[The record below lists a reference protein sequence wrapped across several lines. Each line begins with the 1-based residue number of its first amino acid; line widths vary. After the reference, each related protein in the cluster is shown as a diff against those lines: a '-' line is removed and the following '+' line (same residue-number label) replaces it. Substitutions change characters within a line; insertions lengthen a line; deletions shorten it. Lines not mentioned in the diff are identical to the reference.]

1 MLWRVNNMRKN
12 ALHIVLLTTTLLMS
26 AGCATFQPY
35 PTSVADELN
44 YTRRVQEKYKANAEW
59 WMAYNNVELN
69 QLVETAL
76 ANNPDYLKAA
86 IAINQELYRLN
97 LTNADLFPT
106 LSGGLSASSQRQIDT
121 HDNFA
126 DNFSGELG
134 LSYEVDL
141 YGKIRDL
148 NDAQA
153 LEYQATILDKETAKL
168 ALINSVVDL
177 YFNLE
182 YLSNT
187 IDVTQSNIKMYED
200 IKNIAEAKYKTG
212 KADNVEFLEAKQSL
226 LSEQNRLIELET
238 QFKEMESSLKNILNT
253 RQEDALNLKFGDILD
268 QKTLGVNLDVP
279 LSVLANRPDL
289 LASQYRLEK
298 SFKTLEAENKNWY
311 PSVSLRTALSSS
323 SNKAR
328 STFDVP
334 FVMGSVS
341 VDLPFLDWTRVKNNI
356 KISEADYQIAFI
368 DFNDTLN
375 QAVNEVAYYY
385 FAYEKSTQSF
395 DNINENYQNST
406 EITQYYKERYNN
418 GKIEFRDYL
427 QALYSENSLR
437 KSLIQQKYQIVKYEN
452 YIYKAMAGRY

>member
-1 MLWRVNNMRKN
+1 MRKN

-44 YTRRVQEKYKANAEW
+44 YTRSVQEKYKANAEW

-106 LSGGLSASSQRQIDT
+106 LSGGLSVSSQRQIDT

-427 QALYSENSLR
+427 QALYNENSLR
-437 KSLIQQKYQIVKYEN
+437 KSLIQQKYQIIKYEN

>member
-1 MLWRVNNMRKN
+1 MRKN

-35 PTSVADELN
+35 PTTVADELN

-59 WMAYNNVELN
+59 WTAYNNVELN

-437 KSLIQQKYQIVKYEN
+437 KSLIQQKYQIIKYEN

>member
-1 MLWRVNNMRKN
+1 
-12 ALHIVLLTTTLLMS
+12 MS

-35 PTSVADELN
+35 PTTVADELN
-44 YTRRVQEKYKANAEW
+44 YTRSVQEKYKANAEW

-153 LEYQATILDKETAKL
+153 LEYQATVLDKETAKL

-437 KSLIQQKYQIVKYEN
+437 KSLIQQKYQIIKYEN

>member
-1 MLWRVNNMRKN
+1 MRKN

-35 PTSVADELN
+35 PTTVADELN
-44 YTRRVQEKYKANAEW
+44 YTRSVQEKYKANAEW

-153 LEYQATILDKETAKL
+153 LEYQATVLDKETAKL

-437 KSLIQQKYQIVKYEN
+437 KSLIQQKYQIIKYEN

>member
-1 MLWRVNNMRKN
+1 MRKN

-35 PTSVADELN
+35 PTTVADELN
-44 YTRRVQEKYKANAEW
+44 YTRSVQEKYKANAEW

-153 LEYQATILDKETAKL
+153 FEYQATVLDKETAKL

-437 KSLIQQKYQIVKYEN
+437 KSLIQQKYQIIKYEN

>member
-1 MLWRVNNMRKN
+1 MRKN

-44 YTRRVQEKYKANAEW
+44 YTRSVQEKYKANAEW

-106 LSGGLSASSQRQIDT
+106 LSGGLSVSSQRQIDT

-323 SNKAR
+323 SNR

-427 QALYSENSLR
+427 QALYNENSLR
-437 KSLIQQKYQIVKYEN
+437 KSLIQQKYQIIKYEN

>member
-1 MLWRVNNMRKN
+1 
-12 ALHIVLLTTTLLMS
+12 MS

-44 YTRRVQEKYKANAEW
+44 YTRSVQEKYKANAEW

-106 LSGGLSASSQRQIDT
+106 LSGRLSASSQRQIDT

-253 RQEDALNLKFGDILD
+253 RQEEALNLKFGDILD

-437 KSLIQQKYQIVKYEN
+437 KSLIQQKYQIIKYEN

>member
-1 MLWRVNNMRKN
+1 MRKN

-35 PTSVADELN
+35 PTTVADELN
-44 YTRRVQEKYKANAEW
+44 YTRSVQEKYKANAEW

-253 RQEDALNLKFGDILD
+253 RQEEALNLKFGDILD

-375 QAVNEVAYYY
+375 QAVNEVGYYY

-437 KSLIQQKYQIVKYEN
+437 KSLIQQKYQIIKYEN

>member
-1 MLWRVNNMRKN
+1 
-12 ALHIVLLTTTLLMS
+12 MS

-35 PTSVADELN
+35 PTTVADELN
-44 YTRRVQEKYKANAEW
+44 YTRSVQEKYKANAEW

-121 HDNFA
+121 HDNFT

-226 LSEQNRLIELET
+226 LSEQNRLLELET
-238 QFKEMESSLKNILNT
+238 QFKEMEASLKNILNT
-253 RQEDALNLKFGDILD
+253 RQEEVLNLKFGNILD
-268 QKTLGVNLDVP
+268 QKTLGINLDVP

-395 DNINENYQNST
+395 ANINENYQNSL

-437 KSLIQQKYQIVKYEN
+437 KSLIQQKYQIIKYEN
-452 YIYKAMAGRY
+452 YIYMLIITLSGEGQINLVGYHDD

>member
-1 MLWRVNNMRKN
+1 MRKN

-44 YTRRVQEKYKANAEW
+44 YTRSVQEKYKANAEW

-76 ANNPDYLKAA
+76 ANNPDYLKVA

-437 KSLIQQKYQIVKYEN
+437 KSLIQQKYQIIKYEN

>member
-1 MLWRVNNMRKN
+1 M
-12 ALHIVLLTTTLLMS
+12 
-26 AGCATFQPY
+26 
-35 PTSVADELN
+35 
-44 YTRRVQEKYKANAEW
+44 
-59 WMAYNNVELN
+59 
-69 QLVETAL
+69 
-76 ANNPDYLKAA
+76 
-86 IAINQELYRLN
+86 
-97 LTNADLFPT
+97 
-106 LSGGLSASSQRQIDT
+106 
-121 HDNFA
+121 
-126 DNFSGELG
+126 
-134 LSYEVDL
+134 
-141 YGKIRDL
+141 
-148 NDAQA
+148 
-153 LEYQATILDKETAKL
+153 
-168 ALINSVVDL
+168 
-177 YFNLE
+177 
-182 YLSNT
+182 
-187 IDVTQSNIKMYED
+187 
-200 IKNIAEAKYKTG
+200 
-212 KADNVEFLEAKQSL
+212 
-226 LSEQNRLIELET
+226 SEQNRLIELET

-253 RQEDALNLKFGDILD
+253 RQEEALNLKFGDILD

-437 KSLIQQKYQIVKYEN
+437 KSLIQQKYQIIKYEN

>member
-1 MLWRVNNMRKN
+1 MRKN

-35 PTSVADELN
+35 PTTVADELN
-44 YTRRVQEKYKANAEW
+44 YTRSVQEKYKANAEW
-59 WMAYNNVELN
+59 WTAYNNAELN
-69 QLVETAL
+69 RLVDMAL

-153 LEYQATILDKETAKL
+153 FEYQATILDKETAKL

-187 IDVTQSNIKMYED
+187 IDVTQGNIKMYTD

-226 LSEQNRLIELET
+226 LSEQNRLLELET
-238 QFKEMESSLKNILNT
+238 QFKEMEASLKNILNT
-253 RQEDALNLKFGDILD
+253 RQEESLNLKFGDILE
-268 QKTLGVNLDVP
+268 QNLLGVNLDVP

-289 LASQYRLEK
+289 LSSQYRLEK
-298 SFKTLEAENKNWY
+298 SFKTLEAESKNWY

-334 FVMGSVS
+334 FVMGSLS

-385 FAYEKSTQSF
+385 FAYEKSNQSF

-406 EITQYYKERYNN
+406 EITQYYKDRYNN

-437 KSLIQQKYQIVKYEN
+437 NSLIQQKYQIIKYEN